1 MISQPIIE
9 VSELDSVAK
18 NIASEPLDRF
28 TRLVLRDTTRKV
40 DVNPHDVGIG
50 VSQLMPVV
58 IGALA
63 REATI
68 LAVEQPELHIHP
80 RLQVEMG
87 DLFIHSATQLD
98 KLLLIET
105 HSEHLMLRL
114 LRRIR
119 EQGESLVQQ
128 NSSLTVKQ
136 LQVLYVE
143 CVEGETRITPL
154 RISESGRFVDEWPHG
169 FFAERFEER

>member
-1 MISQPIIE
+1 
-9 VSELDSVAK
+9 
-18 NIASEPLDRF
+18 
-28 TRLVLRDTTRKV
+28 
-40 DVNPHDVGIG
+40 
-50 VSQLMPVV
+50 
-58 IGALA
+58 
-63 REATI
+63 
-68 LAVEQPELHIHP
+68 
-80 RLQVEMG
+80 
-87 DLFIHSATQLD
+87 
-98 KLLLIET
+98 
-105 HSEHLMLRL
+105 MLRL